1 MIDGV
6 TGWEGAEMTKVAAPD
21 VDERLEELI
30 VYLES
35 DQLVRERSQP
45 VPRARLS
52 RRHRRMLWALRV
64 FAVTLSAMVVY
75 TFVSQL
81 AA

>member
-1 MIDGV
+1 MVDSV
-6 TGWEGAEMTKVAAPD
+6 TGWEGVAVGKPATHEA
-21 VDERLEELI
+21 DERPEELI

-35 DQLVRERSQP
+35 DQLVKERSQP
-45 VPRARLS
+45 VARARLS
-52 RRHRRMLWALRV
+52 VRRRRMLWAVRV
-64 FAVTLSAMVVY
+64 FGFALSAMVVY

>member
-6 TGWEGAEMTKVAAPD
+6 TSWEGAPVGDIAAPEAQ
-21 VDERLEELI
+21 ERPEELI
-30 VYLES
+30 AYLES
-35 DQLVRERSQP
+35 DQLVKERSQP
-45 VPRARLS
+45 VEHARLS
-52 RRHRRMLWALRV
+52 SRHRRMLWALRV
-64 FAVTLSAMVVY
+64 FGIALSAMVVY

>member
-1 MIDGV
+1 MVDGV
-6 TGWEGAEMTKVAAPD
+6 TGWERAAVGKVAAAQHE
-21 VDERLEELI
+21 ERPEELI

-35 DQLVRERSQP
+35 DQLVEERSQP
-45 VPRARLS
+45 VARARLS

-64 FAVTLSAMVVY
+64 FGLALSAMVVY